1 MTAGRRPKTLAHRRS
16 RSLLL
21 GAATASVCLSLLTSS
36 ALAVQAPTRAQVQ
49 RALDRTVAA
58 GAPGAVAVIKGPHG
72 RERYSAGLANVRR
85 GTPISPRNHQRV
97 GSITK
102 QFTATVVLQ
111 LVGEGRIG
119 LQDSVAKWLPGVV
132 PGGEQITVRELLNM
146 TSGLANY
153 CSVPETSTLCDPPPA
168 DMSHR
173 WTPRQLVDIG
183 VNGPRAFDP
192 GEGWMYTNTN
202 YVLLE
207 MIVRRATGNSLGA
220 ELRRRIFRPLGL
232 KNTSYA
238 PTRLSI
244 PKPFTHGYD
253 VLAAGSWPP
262 DVTRTSPTIGWGAGA
277 IVSRP
282 GDIAT
287 FERAL
292 LGGRLLPPGL
302 LSRMKTPTPGSLRG
316 APPYYPFG
324 WGTYGLGL
332 FHFTWSHACG
342 AWGHGGDFQGYHSL
356 GVATGNGRRGAAMYV
371 NAQFLEPGGSLAD
384 SRAERL
390 VACRMRFGRIGA
402 GRR

>member
-1 MTAGRRPKTLAHRRS
+1 MTAGRRPRILARC

-21 GAATASVCLSLLTSS
+21 ATATALAGLSLFMSS
-36 ALAVQAPTRAQVQ
+36 ALAAQAPTRAQVQ

-58 GAPGAVAVIKGPHG
+58 GAPGAVAVITGPHG

-102 QFTATVVLQ
+102 QFTATVMLQ
-111 LVGEGRIG
+111 LVAEGKIG
-119 LQDSVAKWLPGVV
+119 LQDSVEKWLPGVV
-132 PGGEQITVRELLNM
+132 PGGDRITIRELLNM

-168 DMSHR
+168 EMSRR

-183 VNGPRAFDP
+183 VQAPRTFPP
-192 GEGWMYTNTN
+192 GEGWAYTNTN
-202 YVLLE
+202 YVLLQ
-207 MIVRRATGNSLGA
+207 MIVERATGNSLGA
-220 ELRRRIFRPLGL
+220 ELRHRIFRPLGL
-232 KNTSYA
+232 KDTQFA

-253 VLAAGSWPP
+253 VLGAGSWPP
-262 DVTRTSPTIGWGAGA
+262 DVTRTSPTVAWGAGA

-282 GDIAT
+282 GDIQA

-292 LGGRLLPPGL
+292 LGGRLLPPDL
-302 LSRMKTPTPGSLRG
+302 LSQMKAPTPGSLRG
-316 APPYYPFG
+316 APPSQPLG
-324 WGTYGLGL
+324 LGTYGLGL
-332 FHFTWSHACG
+332 FHYTWSHACG

-356 GVATGNGRRGAAMYV
+356 AVANGNGRRAAAIYV
-371 NAQFLEPGGSLAD
+371 NAQTLDAVGALAD
-384 SRAERL
+384 REAERL

-402 GRR
+402 ERR

>member
-1 MTAGRRPKTLAHRRS
+1 LTDLHTGRWLPRGLGGCIAAAALAGLW
-16 RSLLL
+16 
-21 GAATASVCLSLLTSS
+21 LLTSS
-36 ALAVQAPTRAQVQ
+36 ALAAQAPTRAQVQ

-102 QFTATVVLQ
+102 EFTATVVLQ
-111 LVGEGRIG
+111 LVGEGDIG
-119 LQDSVAKWLPGVV
+119 LQDSVGKWLPGVV
-132 PGGEQITVRELLNM
+132 PGGHQITVRELLNM

-153 CSVPETSTLCDPPPA
+153 CAVPETSTLCDPPPA
-168 DMSHR
+168 DMSRR
-173 WTPRQLVDIG
+173 WTQRQLVDIG
-183 VNGPRAFDP
+183 VGAPRTFDP
-192 GEGWMYTNTN
+192 GQGWAYTNTG
-202 YVLLE
+202 YVLLG
-207 MIVRRATGNSLGA
+207 MIVQRATGDSLGT

-232 KNTSYA
+232 KHTRYA

-253 VLAAGSWPP
+253 VLSAGSWPA
-262 DVTRTSPTIGWGAGA
+262 DVTRTSPTVAWSAGA

-282 GDIAT
+282 GDIER

-292 LGGRLLPPGL
+292 LGGRLLPSGL
-302 LSRMKTPTPGSLRG
+302 LSQMKAATPGSLRG
-316 APPYYPFG
+316 APPYYPLG
-324 WGTYGLGL
+324 SGTYGLGL
-332 FHFTWSHACG
+332 IHYTWSRACG
-342 AWGHGGDFQGYHSL
+342 TWGHTGDFQGYHSI

-371 NAQFLEPGGSLAD
+371 NAQALDPPGAIADLE
-384 SRAERL
+384 AERL

-402 GRR
+402 APR